1 MAKRVNLLTRAFGA
15 EPGVPDV
22 TALADWVAHHRGKSA
37 DLHAYLL
44 EQSLSPQCAAG
55 ITEPCGGGMFTKDR
69 VLDCVKG
76 MKDMSV
82 VDDLYVDPKPL
93 IEDARR
99 LVAQKKHVWCAM
111 PAPGALGMTDCYY
124 NDKDEWYD
132 AINCVY
138 ADLMRAQRDA
148 GIKGHVLISERVD
161 EAAVSSL
168 ASHTVFFFQQK
179 PDRNSLETL
188 MEYQRR
194 IAVGKEQLKIVFDL
208 ANEYELHQL
217 IVMDPDEGSVKHALL
232 HLDPDQVM
240 AGGYCTD
247 GCDEYWK
254 ALVDAAY
261 YTK

>member
-1 MAKRVNLLTRAFGA
+1 MVKRVNLFTRAFGA

-22 TALADWVAHHRGKSA
+22 TALADWVAKHRGKSA

-69 VLDCVKG
+69 ILECLKG
-76 MKDMSV
+76 MKDMRV

-93 IEDARR
+93 VEDARR
-99 LVAQKKHVWCAM
+99 LVAQKKHVWCAI
-111 PAPGALGMTDCYY
+111 PAPDALGITDCYY

-132 AINCVY
+132 AIYCAY
-138 ADLMRAQRDA
+138 TDLMRAQRDT
-148 GIKGHVLISERVD
+148 GIEGHVLISERVD
-161 EAAVSSL
+161 EAEVSSL
-168 ASHTVFFFQQK
+168 ASHTVFFFQPE
-179 PDRNSLETL
+179 PDRQGLEIL
-188 MEYQRR
+188 MECQRR
-194 IAVGKEQLKIVFDL
+194 IAVGKKQLKIVFDL

-217 IVMDPDEGSVKHALL
+217 IVMDPDEGSIRNALS

-240 AGGYCTD
+240 VGGYCTD
-247 GCDEYWK
+247 GCNEYWK
-254 ALVDAAY
+254 RLVDSAY